1 MDTPTPGPR
10 RLPFRRPP
18 AGVTAVA
25 ALLAV
30 LAALAPPAPPLLA
43 SEVRVSILDPGPFDP
58 VSGRITVELQV
69 EAPDS
74 ADPVDRI
81 ELHVDGRRVAVLTEG
96 PPWRV
101 EVDLGHENEE
111 HFFRA
116 VAHTASGATGEMS
129 VQTPAIE
136 VDEVLELPLQQLY
149 VTVTRGGDR
158 VTGLA
163 RDDFRVIDDGQ
174 VQELVTFEGGD
185 APLTAVLLVDSS
197 ESMQGERLQ
206 AAVRGA
212 EAFTAG
218 MKELDEAMTMLFA
231 DRLLRASPFTH
242 EPAELRSSLAGA
254 RAGGGTAL
262 ADHLYAAFKVLDG
275 RQGRRVVVVL
285 SDGFDVYSAL
295 GMEDVLWKARRSQA
309 IVYWI
314 QLQDRSVPGAE
325 PGLFTSAWR
334 AAEEN
339 QAEYEA
345 LRRLVLDSGGR
356 IEAIERIDE
365 VEGAFESILAEL
377 RDQYVLGYYPT
388 DLRHDGSWRRVQ
400 VRVDGFG
407 NRARVREGYVDF

>member
-1 MDTPTPGPR
+1 MDPTLELRPR
-10 RLPFRRPP
+10 PFRRPP
-18 AGVTAVA
+18 AGGTAVA
-25 ALLAV
+25 ALFAV
-30 LAALAPPAPPLLA
+30 LAALVLPAPPLLA

-58 VSGRITVELQV
+58 VSGRITVELQA
-69 EAPDS
+69 EAPDPV
-74 ADPVDRI
+74 DPVDRI
-81 ELHVDGRRVAVLTEG
+81 ELHVDGRLVTVLTDG

-101 EVDLGHENEE
+101 EVDLGQENEE

-158 VTGLA
+158 VTGLE

-197 ESMQGERLQ
+197 ESMRGERLQ

-388 DLRHDGSWRRVQ
+388 ELRHDGSWRQ
-400 VRVDGFG
+400 VRVRVRGTNDV
-407 NRARVREGYVDF
+407 RVREGYVDF

>member
-1 MDTPTPGPR
+1 MAGPDAP
-10 RLPFRRPP
+10 LRRPSSSRLLP
-18 AGVTAVA
+18 GRGALTAALAVVA
-25 ALLAV
+25 ALAV
-30 LAALAPPAPPLLA
+30 SPPLPA
-43 SEVRVSILDPGPFDP
+43 SDVRVAILDPGPFDP

-69 EAPDS
+69 EAPD
-74 ADPVDRI
+74 PVQRI
-81 ELHVDGRRVAVLTEG
+81 DLHVDGRRVAVLTDG

-101 EVDLGHENEE
+101 EVDLGPENEE

-116 VAHTASGATGEMS
+116 VAHTASGASGEMS

-136 VDEVLELPLQQLY
+136 VDEVLDLPLQQLY
-149 VTVTRGGDR
+149 VTVTRRGER
-158 VTGLA
+158 VTGLD
-163 RDDFRVIDDGQ
+163 RGDFRVLDDGQ

-197 ESMQGERLQ
+197 ESMKGERLQ
-206 AAVRGA
+206 AAIRGA

-218 MKELDEAMTMLFA
+218 MKELDEAMTLLFS

-262 ADHLYAAFKVLDG
+262 ADHLYAAFKILDG

-295 GMEDVLWKARRSQA
+295 EMEDALWKAQRSQA

-334 AAEEN
+334 SAEEN
-339 QAEYEA
+339 KAEYDA

-356 IEAIERIDE
+356 IEAIEGIDE

-377 RDQYVLGYYPT
+377 REQYVLGYYPT

-407 NRARVREGYVDF
+407 RRARVREGYVDF